1 METLQLIAN
10 GFASTLSPGVL
21 IFLIMGVAG
30 GVIIGS
36 LPGLTATMG
45 VAILLPFTF
54 GMGADSGMALLLGVY
69 IGAIYGGSIPAIL
82 LKTPGTPAAAATVQD
97 GYALVQQGKAAKALS
112 MSAIASFVGG
122 LVSTIMLMTLSP
134 FLAKFAL
141 RFSAPEYFA
150 LAIFGL
156 TIIASVSAKNMIK
169 GLIAGF
175 FGLIIA
181 TFGMDPITSYPRF
194 TFGVLELLNGFEV
207 IPVLIGLFAVSEA
220 FYQME
225 GLGKHHEKEKKL
237 TIRRDYVSLKEMLKA
252 GPAMIKSAVMG
263 TFIGSIPGA
272 GADIS
277 AFVCY
282 NEAKR
287 SSKHPEE
294 FGKGSLE
301 GIAAPE
307 AGNNGVTGGA
317 LVPLLTLGVP
327 GDAVAAILLG
337 ALIVQGLA
345 PGPLLFQQNPDVV
358 YGLFSTMF
366 IGNICMVIIGLLGIK
381 LFSRVVE
388 IPKNIIIPLILF
400 LSIIGSYSMNN
411 SMFDVYVTIAFGIL
425 GYFMIKAEIPQSP
438 IVLSIILGPMAET
451 NLRKAVLMYE
461 GSYSFLY
468 TRPITIVFLLLTVLS
483 IVSVYLKRR
492 KEKRGQLSNLD
503 STP

>member
-1 METLQLIAN
+1 MFSLILG
-10 GFASTLSPGVL
+10 GFQTVFEPSVMLFLILGVL
-21 IFLIMGVAG
+21 G
-30 GVIIGS
+30 GIVIGS

-54 GMGADSGMALLLGVY
+54 GMEATQGLVLLLGIY
-69 IGAIYGGSIPAIL
+69 IGAIYGGSIAAIL
-82 LKTPGTPAAAATVQD
+82 LKTPGTPAAAATVYD
-97 GYALVQQGKAAKALS
+97 GYSLVQKGEATKALS

-122 LVSTIMLMTLSP
+122 LISTIMLMTVSP
-134 FLAKFAL
+134 YLAKFAL

-150 LAIFGL
+150 LAVFGL
-156 TIIASVSAKNMIK
+156 TIIASVSSKNILK
-169 GLIAGF
+169 GILAGF

-194 TFGVLELLNGFEV
+194 TFGSLNLLNGFSV
-207 IPVLIGLFAVSEA
+207 IPVLIGLFAISEA
-220 FYQME
+220 LFQME
-225 GLGKHHEKEKKL
+225 ALGKSEEKCEVVIFKKE
-237 TIRRDYVSLKEMLKA
+237 YVSMKELIRVA
-252 GPAMIKSAVMG
+252 PTMIKSAILG

-287 SSKHPEE
+287 TSKHPEK
-294 FGKGSLE
+294 FGTGILE

-337 ALIVQGLA
+337 ALVVQGLA

-358 YGLFSTMF
+358 YGLFSAMF
-366 IGNICMVIIGLLGIK
+366 MGNIFMLIFGLIGIK
-381 LFSRVVE
+381 LFSRVCE
-388 IPKNIIIPLILF
+388 IPKNIIVPLIIF
-400 LSIIGSYSMNN
+400 LSIIGSYSLNN
-411 SMFDVYVTIAFGIL
+411 SMFDVFVAITFGIL
-425 GYFMIKAEIPQSP
+425 GYFMIKVGIPQSP

-451 NLRKAVLMYE
+451 NLRKSILMYE

-468 TRPITIVFLLLTVLS
+468 TRPITVVFIILAIIS
-483 IVSVYLKRR
+483 IVSAYKKSGVKVA
-492 KEKRGQLSNLD
+492 
-503 STP
+503 